1 MDNKERLCLKDAI
14 TEAEI
19 YAVKVIQDE
28 LKKQGIE
35 KQSLNGRVAITRTAD
50 VLAHHREE
58 VRDMYK
64 KSKGL
69 LAEWIIRESHIKD
82 LKVFKKMQEIGFT
95 GDVLK
100 DMDIL
105 EQKKRHDGFMD
116 AALYGAMHMR
126 KKGGRR

>member
-1 MDNKERLCLKDAI
+1 MDNKSRLCLTDTI
-14 TEAEI
+14 TAAEI

-28 LKKQGIE
+28 LKKHGIE
-35 KQSLNGRVAITRTAD
+35 KESLNGRVAITRTAD
-50 VLAHHREE
+50 VLAHHKEE

-69 LAEWIIRESHIKD
+69 LAEWIIRESHIKN
-82 LKVFKKMQEIGFT
+82 LKAFKKMQEMGFT

-105 EQKKRHDGFMD
+105 EQKKRHDDSMD
-116 AALYGAMHMR
+116 TALYGVMCMG
-126 KKGGRR
+126 KEGGR